1 MFRARV
7 YSPERKGE
15 RERKRELFVFL
26 RIISA
31 PLYNILHGGEKK
43 NQRQNSEDEITIS
56 LCKSTISGV
65 VSTMLPRRENYIS
78 NHVNG
83 RVSLNY
89 IFPKVKRFFNARKLF
104 FEIIS
109 RCFDETLW
117 ELFLWKIVKLNEK
130 VEREF
135 YDFSLFM
142 LRFKN

>member
-31 PLYNILHGGEKK
+31 PLYNILHGEEKK

-65 VSTMLPRRENYIS
+65 VSTMLP
-78 NHVNG
+78 
-83 RVSLNY
+83 
-89 IFPKVKRFFNARKLF
+89 
-104 FEIIS
+104 
-109 RCFDETLW
+109 T
-117 ELFLWKIVKLNEK
+117 
-130 VEREF
+130 
-135 YDFSLFM
+135 
-142 LRFKN
+142 

>member
-31 PLYNILHGGEKK
+31 SLYNILHGGEKK

-83 RVSLNY
+83 
-89 IFPKVKRFFNARKLF
+89 
-104 FEIIS
+104 
-109 RCFDETLW
+109 
-117 ELFLWKIVKLNEK
+117 
-130 VEREF
+130 
-135 YDFSLFM
+135 
-142 LRFKN
+142 

>member
-31 PLYNILHGGEKK
+31 PLYNILHGEEKK

-78 NHVNG
+78 NHING

-89 IFPKVKRFFNARKLF
+89 IFPKVKRFFNAGKLF
-104 FEIIS
+104 SDYIEMF
-109 RCFDETLW
+109 RWNALGT
-117 ELFLWKIVKLNEK
+117 
-130 VEREF
+130 
-135 YDFSLFM
+135 FSL
-142 LRFKN
+142 KNSKIKREGWERILWFFSFHVTI